1 MASLLPEHQGLV
13 MGAVSD
19 LRAGPWDGGRVAR
32 VVGVTAAGVGLYA
45 ATGGAALAVPTA
57 TGFGVGISMALG
69 PGGLLAAGIIGA
81 LGAFFS

>member
-13 MGAVSD
+13 LGAVSD
-19 LRAGPWDGGRVAR
+19 LGAGPWDGERVAR

-57 TGFGVGISMALG
+57 AGFSIGVSMALG
-69 PGGLLAAGIIGA
+69 PGGLAVAGVIGI
-81 LGAFFS
+81 LGVIFG